1 MTRTTYYP
9 SRAAFIVDLQ
19 TITRDMGGRQIDW
32 PNVADSYKNAEG
44 KKVLPAGTRVG
55 ELLGAGKI
63 SPRVVTT
70 NPAFGILETDAVE
83 GDLVAPLSGYGVI
96 RGGHLYENLLPG
108 ATGSPAVIASAEKTE
123 LAANSMGFLFSQYGD
138 TR

>member
-1 MTRTTYYP
+1 
-9 SRAAFIVDLQ
+9 
-19 TITRDMGGRQIDW
+19 MGGRQIDW